1 MPTLEVTDP
10 RGRTLELEGDHEPTA
25 SELADIF
32 DKAFPEPTLHA
43 AVPAPAGMA
52 GLQAEKFKD
61 TSGPEVPRKPVEMPS
76 SLSLGQ
82 PPTELERVQQLPP
95 MTAAEA
101 EQAAFAPYV
110 KIPRVGQPG
119 TITRGL
125 SETAAGAVESL
136 ESPGGAALMAS
147 TLVPGLRTAV
157 AATLAASMAKGG
169 AEQLGEA
176 TVTKNLQTTT
186 EGLAKIAMAGL
197 TGAGAAVEL
206 MPKTAAASDAVKPTP
221 PPEPPKAE
229 PTPTVHEVNLAD
241 PIIEGEIK
249 PAPPS
254 TEQAPETQAPTE
266 PKVSQAEV
274 PPAVAAA
281 VEPAPAITETTT
293 PVREAQPTI
302 VAGKLLSDGSLIVA
316 REHRAFGQEESSG
329 ESVYVVVPSS
339 VDPMLFEHDSIRL
352 EPSDIKE
359 LGIIPVTITEAEFT
373 KGDII
378 AAANSKAQPSGG
390 TEVQPKAAETTTPTP
405 AAQVE
410 PAGGTSEGPGAASP
424 GDIPKESQLQQLTE
438 AIKTTKPTP
447 ATLKTRLANE
457 ARAIKEQVQTKWER
471 TLDTM
476 RSTGEQVMA
485 NLRGVHEWT
494 DFKDALGKF
503 SGAINR
509 NDKYLQDFTHEITR
523 VVPDKLRREAIV
535 NWIQADGDS
544 ALLATRAAASSP
556 RWRPGYEMAQKLT
569 PDEMVLADNM
579 RSYLDAKL
587 QEGIDSGLL
596 TSGIQNYINQVW
608 DRPNPVTQRLLG
620 MATTGKLQP
629 NFKYARQRIFE
640 SYFEGEQAGYKP
652 KLKDVGALIAAYDQA
667 FSRALASR
675 NWLKAMHEGKAKDG
689 RPLVEVSGVSNP
701 VMDGGDASAL
711 LIKPKV
717 KPHETGDYLPV
728 SHPAMQGWRWAG
740 VDENGKPI
748 LYQGDLLVH
757 PEVWKHV
764 RNVLGRSALR
774 DIGATKVLLDVGSL
788 LKQSKLALSGFHFT
802 QEGVH
807 ALAHR
812 INPLAPDKIDFSIPD
827 QSALVDHGL
836 QVASFRA
843 QQAFAEGLSGYG
855 SIYEKVPVVGK
866 WLSRFNEYLFQE
878 YIPRLKMTM
887 ATHALERNRAR
898 YSGKLNDDQILE
910 LTANQSNAAFGELNY
925 TMLGRNPTFQDT
937 IRLGVLAP
945 DFLEA
950 RGRFGLQA
958 FTGTGA
964 EQRVALALQ
973 AATMYVGFRLMNQF
987 WSGDAHWDKPFS
999 LFINNREYGLRSVV
1013 GDVWHAIKDPGQFVG
1028 NRMAPLSKA
1037 VQAFVSHRNMQGVK
1051 RTGMEQI
1058 ADVMDWLTPITFD
1071 RQREKTFS
1079 DQALAA
1085 SGVTVRPSTPIQKV
1099 YELLNSFKQDKS
1111 LLTKEEKEGMRSA
1124 SEYAQLRTAVESGD
1138 EAWARKEYEKL
1149 LNPSDKL
1156 AAKTPLQIRRY
1167 FINYSKSPLSGSPK
1181 IEHQFVQSLSDKDK
1195 QLYLEARK
1203 EKKEI
1208 ATKFLQMMPNLMKKP

>member
-52 GLQAEKFKD
+52 GLQTEKFKD

-274 PPAVAAA
+274 PPAAATT
-281 VEPAPAITETTT
+281 EGTAPAITETTT
-293 PVREAQPTI
+293 P
-302 VAGKLLSDGSLIVA
+302 S
-316 REHRAFGQEESSG
+316 
-329 ESVYVVVPSS
+329 
-339 VDPMLFEHDSIRL
+339 
-352 EPSDIKE
+352 KE
-359 LGIIPVTITEAEFT
+359 T
-373 KGDII
+373 
-378 AAANSKAQPSGG
+378 QPSGG
-390 TEVQPKAAETTTPTP
+390 TEVQTKAAESTTPTP

-424 GDIPKESQLQQLTE
+424 GDVPKESQLQQLTE

-447 ATLKTRLANE
+447 ATLKTRLTNE

-544 ALLATRAAASSP
+544 ALLGTRAAASSAE
-556 RWRPGYEMAQKLT
+556 RRPGYEMAQKLT
-569 PDEMVLADNM
+569 PDEMVLADNV

-587 QEGIDSGLL
+587 QEGIDAGLL

-620 MATTGKLQP
+620 MAMTGKLQP

-802 QEGVH
+802 QEAVH

-836 QVASFRA
+836 QVASFHA

-866 WLSRFNEYLFQE
+866 WLSRYNEYLFQE

-887 ATHALERNRAR
+887 AMHALERNRAR

-910 LTANQSNAAFGELNY
+910 MTANQSNAAFGELNY

-937 IRLGVLAP
+937 IRLGALAP

-950 RGRFGLQA
+950 RARFFAQA
-958 FTGTGA
+958 LTVKGA
-964 EQRVALALQ
+964 EQRVALLLQ
-973 AATMYVGFRLMNQF
+973 AGVMYAGFRLMNQF

-999 LFINNREYGLRSVV
+999 LFLNNREYGLRSVV
-1013 GDVWHAIKDPGQFVG
+1013 GDVWHLKKDPGQFVG
-1028 NRMAPLSKA
+1028 NRLAPLSKA
-1037 VQAFVSHRNMQGVK
+1037 VIEFATHRNMQGVK